1 MADENYI
8 TINGERRGFEGS
20 RSLRELVLSLDL
32 DPEKIAVELNRNI
45 VKRPLWD
52 STPVEAGAQ
61 LEIVQ
66 FVGGG

>member
-1 MADENYI
+1 MANEYQV
-8 TINGERRGFEGS
+8 TINGERRFFATPQT
-20 RSLRELVLSLDL
+20 LQALVLALNL

-52 STPVEAGAQ
+52 TTPVEAGAQ

>member
-1 MADENYI
+1 MADEYYI
-8 TINGERRGFEGS
+8 TINGEKHGFGGS
-20 RSLRELVLSLDL
+20 KSLQELVLSLNL
-32 DPEKIAVELNRNI
+32 DPEKIAVELNRDI